1 MAAKVQVN
9 RKLFSEGCYCR
20 HDQSEHSDGNH
31 AGDQAAGWKSR
42 ETSHVQNV
50 HRESQWNS
58 HEVHPPTTKF
68 DRRVEGKDK
77 NGSTELVEIQPNSFD
92 PVPINISRFSHLII
106 TLQSSLGD
114 YLPCTIPVHRVLSE
128 HTQNPTVGQSET
140 VNFAIEGDAELEHV
154 LESLQESLQKT
165 GLNTRQKMRTLRQ
178 SQSIDVKYSVS
189 EESVMMD
196 ICSGIVLWNHTN
208 VYLLARLLLG
218 NKRLFTSVIPP
229 YSSISCPPLAS
240 LLYYLRIQ
248 IQPLVS
254 SSEVALVQTTA
265 SEIDGDFSRF
275 IYSVLEV
282 SGEKSQSMVYSSSKR
297 EIVQEVDE
305 GEVEYLDETY
315 DELKFMMFGIGFFI
329 ICRSWVKKSSAQ
341 YTLHIT
347 PPITVINHLPLPIK
361 YNAHF
366 IDASDIDYNRIRI

>member
-1 MAAKVQVN
+1 M
-9 RKLFSEGCYCR
+9 
-20 HDQSEHSDGNH
+20 
-31 AGDQAAGWKSR
+31 
-42 ETSHVQNV
+42 
-50 HRESQWNS
+50 
-58 HEVHPPTTKF
+58 
-68 DRRVEGKDK
+68 
-77 NGSTELVEIQPNSFD
+77 
-92 PVPINISRFSHLII
+92 
-106 TLQSSLGD
+106 
-114 YLPCTIPVHRVLSE
+114 
-128 HTQNPTVGQSET
+128 
-140 VNFAIEGDAELEHV
+140 NFAIEGDAELEHV
-154 LESLQESLQKT
+154 LEGLQESLQMS
-165 GLNTRQKMRTLRQ
+165 GLNARQKLRVARQ

-254 SSEVALVQTTA
+254 SSEVTLVQTTA

-282 SGEKSQSMVYSSSKR
+282 SGEKSQSMIYSSSKR

-305 GEVEYLDETY
+305 GEVEYLDEAY
-315 DELKFMMFGIGFFI
+315 DELKFMMFGNELLLID
-329 ICRSWVKKSSAQ
+329 RSWVKTSSAQ
-341 YTLHIT
+341 YTLHVT

-361 YNAHF
+361 YNARF
-366 IDASDIDYNRIRI
+366 TDALDIDYNRALI

>member
-1 MAAKVQVN
+1 MWLAIVDTINLNIPMEIMQAIKQ
-9 RKLFSEGCYCR
+9 
-20 HDQSEHSDGNH
+20 QDGNQEKPLMFKTFIVNH
-31 AGDQAAGWKSR
+31 SGTHMKYIHD
-42 ETSHVQNV
+42 TSI
-50 HRESQWNS
+50 
-58 HEVHPPTTKF
+58 
-68 DRRVEGKDK
+68 DCRVEGKDK

-128 HTQNPTVGQSET
+128 HTQNSAIGQSET

-154 LESLQESLQKT
+154 LEDLQESLQKS
-165 GLNTRQKMRTLRQ
+165 GLNARQKLRVARQ

-240 LLYYLRIQ
+240 LLYNLRIQ

-254 SSEVALVQTTA
+254 SSEVTLVQTTN

-282 SGEKSQSMVYSSSKR
+282 SGEKSQSMVYSSNKR

-305 GEVEYLDETY
+305 GEVEYLDEAY
-315 DELKFMMFGIGFFI
+315 DELKFMMFGNELLLID
-329 ICRSWVKKSSAQ
+329 RSWVKKSSAQ
-341 YTLHIT
+341 YTLHVT

-361 YNAHF
+361 YNARF
-366 IDASDIDYNRIRI
+366 TDASDIDYNRTLIWSI